1 MPEQEMHTTAFWLH
15 FPAPFLAQFPD
26 LTPTE
31 KQNGL
36 TGLGHAL
43 RSIAALR
50 LMCDPRDLGVAL
62 GTPPGTFEP
71 DLYLYDNYPG
81 GVGQSAPLYEM
92 TGALL
97 KDTAELL
104 ARCPCGDGCPSCVGP
119 VGEVGERGKFAAM
132 RLLDALRQERAQAPG
147 LPIQSSHAT
156 V

>member
-1 MPEQEMHTTAFWLH
+1 MHTTAFWLH
-15 FPAPFLAQFPD
+15 FPASFLAQFGD
-26 LTPTE
+26 LSPTE

-36 TGLGHAL
+36 VGLGNAL

-62 GTPPGTFEP
+62 GAPPGTFEP
-71 DLYLYDNYPG
+71 DLYLYDMYPG

-92 TGALL
+92 TDALL
-97 KDTAELL
+97 RDTAELL

-119 VGEVGERGKFAAM
+119 VGEVGERGKQAAQ
-132 RLLDALRQERAQAPG
+132 LILAALRGETAMAGAQLQTQG
-147 LPIQSSHAT
+147 